1 MKSKTNEISQ
11 CLRKLKRENEEKIN
25 VMKVVLL
32 LLVIYGLG
40 VTRYAEWKENL
51 LRHIHIEDEDSC
63 RMYQCKISSLLL
75 FIYGLGVAF
84 ILFHKK

>member
-40 VTRYAEWKENL
+40 VTFVLA
-51 LRHIHIEDEDSC
+51 
-63 RMYQCKISSLLL
+63 QCKDMQNGKKIFLDT
-75 FIYGLGVAF
+75 FI
-84 ILFHKK
+84 